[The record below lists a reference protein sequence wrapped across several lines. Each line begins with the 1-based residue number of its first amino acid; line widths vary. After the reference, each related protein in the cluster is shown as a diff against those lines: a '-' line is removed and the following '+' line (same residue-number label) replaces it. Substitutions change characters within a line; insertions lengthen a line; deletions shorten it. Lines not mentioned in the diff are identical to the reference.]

1 MDSDVPWQVVWNDKV
16 YDDLAALN
24 KTTARKI
31 IARVESYLVQDPVNL
46 GKPLTGSLTGIS
58 RYRYGDYRILYVMDF
73 ETHTVTI
80 LTVRHRREAYRKK

>member
-1 MDSDVPWQVVWNDKV
+1 MGSDAPWQVVWNEKV

-24 KTTARKI
+24 KATAGKI
-31 IARVESYLVQDPVNL
+31 IARVETYLVRDPVNL

-73 ETHTVTI
+73 ESHTVTI
-80 LTVRHRREAYRKK
+80 LTVRHRREAYRN